1 MSYELQQKRAK
12 EENEAR
18 LVKSS
23 ENVVGEGEPNKRQKV
38 E

>member
-1 MSYELQQKRAK
+1 MSYELQQKKAK

-18 LVKSS
+18 LIKPS
-23 ENVVGEGEPNKRQKV
+23 ETVAEGEPNKRQKV

>member
-18 LVKSS
+18 SIKSS
-23 ENVVGEGEPNKRQKV
+23 EIIVAEGEPNKRQKV

>member
-18 LVKSS
+18 LIKSS
-23 ENVVGEGEPNKRQKV
+23 EIVVAEGEPNKRQKV

>member
-18 LVKSS
+18 LIKSS
-23 ENVVGEGEPNKRQKV
+23 EIVAEGEPNKRQKV